1 MNRKLIVSILAIILV
16 VAMVLSLVLAALPP
30 ATFGGN
36 TAVTGV
42 FDTFS
47 AICATTFGIAA

>member
-16 VAMVLSLVLAALPP
+16 VAMVLSLVLAALP

-47 AICATTFGIAA
+47 AICATAFGIAA